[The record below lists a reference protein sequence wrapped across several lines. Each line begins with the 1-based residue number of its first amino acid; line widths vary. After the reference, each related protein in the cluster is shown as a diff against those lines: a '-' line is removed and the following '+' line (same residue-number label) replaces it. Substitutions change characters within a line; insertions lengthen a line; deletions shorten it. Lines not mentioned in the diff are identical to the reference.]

1 MSYLRCEDCGWTG
14 QGFHVYV
21 NDIGDTR
28 KHILAEVFGPSPD
41 FNADLAALRMLLWLR
56 HGCPSSVLYGDDG
69 EMQCAKCLIDF
80 KRATVPEIEAVF
92 ERLGMATLDEVRCSR
107 CKAGEPLVTEPKHEH
122 YRRAGGKVRCEKCGE
137 IYYKHPYSEH
147 RDWQGDPWL
156 NRLCDGE
163 LVKL

>member
-1 MSYLRCEDCGWTG
+1 MSFLRCSGCGWTG
-14 QGFHVYV
+14 TGFH
-21 NDIGDTR
+21 IFAGSSIPAE
-28 KHILAEVFGPSPD
+28 KHVLVLVDGPPPD
-41 FNADLAALRMLLWLR
+41 LDADLAALRMLLWLR

-80 KRATVPEIEAVF
+80 KRATVPEIEASF
-92 ERLGMATLDEVRCSR
+92 ERLGMATLDEVQCSR

-122 YRRAGGKVRCEKCGE
+122 YRRADGNVLCGCSKP
-137 IYYKHPYSEH
+137 YRKHSHSEH